1 MGFRYL
7 VLTFSMISYLRRD
20 FDSLHTDD
28 LRSFL
33 GPFGAGK
40 VLKKNQMPLPSIIS
54 LIHHTTRFWNF
65 FFLRGVVT
73 DRMDIFFCKLE
84 ISIKIILR
92 KKKGVRY
99 ALIFKKSYFLK
110 GIMNIG
116 YILNSIYFFQWQ
128 SCNSSFMMNQ
138 HYWIKLNF
146 SHSIE
151 QLEEDSSYCIS
162 YIWDCKWW
170 MNIFKI

>member
-1 MGFRYL
+1 MGFRCL
-7 VLTFSMISYLRRD
+7 LLTFSMISYLQRD
-20 FDSLHTDD
+20 FDSLPTDD

-84 ISIKIILR
+84 ISIKII
-92 KKKGVRY
+92 
-99 ALIFKKSYFLK
+99 
-110 GIMNIG
+110 
-116 YILNSIYFFQWQ
+116 
-128 SCNSSFMMNQ
+128 
-138 HYWIKLNF
+138 
-146 SHSIE
+146 
-151 QLEEDSSYCIS
+151 
-162 YIWDCKWW
+162 
-170 MNIFKI
+170 